1 MKRLPSSLSL
11 IRFIIF
17 LVKRN
22 SYFSFFKH
30 SLTRTT
36 FMQLNPQ
43 KNKTLTPKNEWQ
55 GKDFVSEYTNVKCHI
70 YKQQSSKNYKYCVI
84 VSIMQLFHHIWV
96 YNYSKFG
103 VKNFNSSH
111 LKKIE
116 FVHNKIVWQTN
127 CFKNFFW

>member
-22 SYFSFFKH
+22 FVFSFFKH

-43 KNKTLTPKNEWQ
+43 KNKTLTPMNEWQ
-55 GKDFVSEYTNVKCHI
+55 WRTMLLKNTYVKYRI
-70 YKQQSSKNYKYCVI
+70 YKHQSSKNCNQYGK
-84 VSIMQLFHHIWV
+84 LFYHKWV
-96 YNYSKFG
+96 YNYSKFWA
-103 VKNFNSSH
+103 KNLNSSH